1 MPIARRQHVRWLVQ
15 GVAAAT
21 LAASVF
27 GCSNIPRPAPEP
39 AITALVVRNTSPFD
53 VAVFALAGDARKPVW
68 LGNAPPTSTKSFAL
82 YASNLAE
89 RQSLIVE
96 TRAVG
101 STRVWKSSALRV
113 ADDMVPVLDIR
124 PDGKG
129 VSVASALN
137 WVTTADFA
145 FIMR

>member
-1 MPIARRQHVRWLVQ
+1 MPFARRIAGAVL
-15 GVAAAT
+15 AAAV
-21 LAASVF
+21 L
-27 GCSNIPRPAPEP
+27 GCGNIPKPAPKP

-53 VAVFALAGDARKPVW
+53 VGVYALTGDDHKPVW
-68 LGNAPPTSTKSFAL
+68 LGTAPPASVRSFAL

-124 PDGKG
+124 ADGKG
-129 VSVASALN
+129 TSVASALN
-137 WVTTADFA
+137 SVTTADYA